1 MNFDFSFTAGNSQS
15 GTRKQFEGNAIY
27 TVKFDGCEYREFTSQ
42 AGADFKELDI
52 KFSNEDGQYTKTFF
66 EPKDSDFQD
75 TQGVYGPNPSN
86 VKQMML
92 ALKHLIDAIN
102 PELGKKID
110 KGEEKIAKNTWKAI
124 CEFMVENTKEF
135 IGKETKIKLIKNN
148 KGNAEFP
155 GFFAS
160 YSREGK
166 LYMNTNFIGD
176 KIFFTTK
183 ELNRI
188 KAQETAKPTE
198 MGNTVIDKPFADA
211 KIDSD
216 MDFNI

>member
-1 MNFDFSFTAGNSQS
+1 MRYES
-15 GTRKQFEGNAIY
+15 I
-27 TVKFDGCEYREFTSQ
+27 
-42 AGADFKELDI
+42 KELPKLVKENNWLKEVDSCLLRCSI
-52 KFSNEDGQYTKTFF
+52 FNLED
-66 EPKDSDFQD
+66 
-75 TQGVYGPNPSN
+75 
-86 VKQMML
+86 
-92 ALKHLIDAIN
+92 ALKRH
-102 PELGKKID
+102 
-110 KGEEKIAKNTWKAI
+110 
-124 CEFMVENTKEF
+124 
-135 IGKETKIKLIKNN
+135 N

-216 MDFNI
+216 MDFDI

>member
-1 MNFDFSFTAGNSQS
+1 MKTNQNMIQKNNIISIDTGSNGGISII
-15 GTRKQFEGNAIY
+15 K
-27 TVKFDGCEYREFTSQ
+27 DGIVYCSPFM
-42 AGADFKELDI
+42 DI
-52 KFSNEDGQYTKTFF
+52 D
-66 EPKDSDFQD
+66 
-75 TQGVYGPNPSN
+75 
-86 VKQMML
+86 
-92 ALKHLIDAIN
+92 
-102 PELGKKID
+102 
-110 KGEEKIAKNTWKAI
+110 
-124 CEFMVENTKEF
+124 NTKEF

-198 MGNTVIDKPFADA
+198 ISSEIDKPFSNAEIA
-211 KIDSD
+211 SD
-216 MDFNI
+216 MDFDL

>member
-1 MNFDFSFTAGNSQS
+1 MNFDLSFTAGVSQS
-15 GTRKQFEGNAIY
+15 GTRKQFVGNEIY
-27 TVKFDGCEYREFTSQ
+27 TVKFDGCEYREFTSKD
-42 AGADFKELDI
+42 GANFKVLDI

-75 TQGVYGPNPSN
+75 TQGTYGANPSN
-86 VKQMML
+86 VKQMLL
-92 ALKHLIDAIN
+92 ALKHLIDAVN
-102 PELGKKID
+102 PELGQKID
-110 KGEEKIAKNTWKAI
+110 KGEEKIAKNTWKGI
-124 CEFMVENTKEF
+124 CDFIVDNTKEF

-198 MGNTVIDKPFADA
+198 IASEIDKPFANA
-211 KIDSD
+211 EISSD
-216 MDFNI
+216 LEFNI